1 MNYKKERCDST
12 PSCSDTSSSFEDNQM
27 SAHIHKHKQ
36 IHNNKSPPTAKNTS
50 SPWSIDSNLSPIA
63 DEVPQFQQSDLS

>member
-12 PSCSDTSSSFEDNQM
+12 PSCSDTSSLEDDQM

-36 IHNNKSPPTAKNTS
+36 IHQRSPTAKNTS

-63 DEVPQFQQSDLS
+63 DEVPHFQQSDLS